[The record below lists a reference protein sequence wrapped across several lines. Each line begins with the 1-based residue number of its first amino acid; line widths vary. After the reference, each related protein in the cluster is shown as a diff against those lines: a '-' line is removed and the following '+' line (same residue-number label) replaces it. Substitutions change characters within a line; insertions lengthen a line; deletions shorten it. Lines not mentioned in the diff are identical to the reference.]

1 MSQSGGGVTHA
12 QLQQEIANAKS
23 QLRGEFQSE
32 IKRLMSEISAMARQ
46 VERAIET
53 QTAAIIAGVAA
64 TTAAVVST
72 KSEISDTRNQLSE
85 KLTLQLR
92 SELQLELGRKLNV
105 ARSASAKFKQFYQ
118 DIRSRFEKSV
128 EGVFINRTEYD
139 ERFNQIFEEYE
150 NKVRTIGEHIFQI
163 RDEIRLV
170 ESSCSQSLETIYSL
184 PMEVDLYRLD
194 IRSQELDETV
204 SLLEASRLLEIK
216 SSLDNLKTAASQLS
230 YPRALPK
237 NERAGFE
244 AIYIGSS
251 TGDQDLMLAAKAV
264 RNPGQSVSVDT
275 GTIDSDD
282 SILSP
287 EILSTV
293 IETLSKRQIQPLREE
308 EYQELR
314 DAVKTLI
321 DDGIISPDDAAMA
334 TAVIES
340 RKISQY
346 V

>member
-12 QLQQEIANAKS
+12 ELRQAIEGAKRQLKAEFDS
-23 QLRGEFQSE
+23 QIRE
-32 IKRLMSEISAMARQ
+32 LMKEISAMARQ

-53 QTAAIIAGVAA
+53 QTAAIIAGVGA

-72 KSEISDTRNQLSE
+72 KSEISDTRTQLSE

-139 ERFNQIFEEYE
+139 ERFNQIFEEYQ

-163 RDEIRLV
+163 RDEIRLA

-194 IRSQELDETV
+194 MRSQELDETV

-216 SSLDNLKTAASQLS
+216 SSLDNLKAAASQLS
-230 YPRALPK
+230 YQRALPT

-244 AIYIGSS
+244 AIYIGS
-251 TGDQDLMLAAKAV
+251 TAGDQDLLLAAKAI
-264 RNPGQSVSVDT
+264 RNPGTSVSIDT
-275 GTIDSDD
+275 GNINSSD
-282 SILSP
+282 SIISP

-293 IETLSKRQIQPLREE
+293 IETLSKRQIQPLRDE

-314 DAVKTLI
+314 DAVTTLS